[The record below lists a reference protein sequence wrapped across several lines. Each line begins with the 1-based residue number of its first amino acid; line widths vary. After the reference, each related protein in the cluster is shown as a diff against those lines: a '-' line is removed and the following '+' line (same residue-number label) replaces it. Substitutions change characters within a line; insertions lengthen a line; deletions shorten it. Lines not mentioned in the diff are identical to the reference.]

1 MQCNR
6 CMQAAL
12 PPTLMGAAEQKPGLS
27 FAIIPPFQQ

>member
-1 MQCNR
+1 MQWNR

-12 PPTLMGAAEQKPGLS
+12 PPTLVGVAEQKAGLS